1 MRRINLPLPRTLHM
15 RIMLAVALLQLVVVG
30 LFSFYMLAQLVGN
43 EVTNRQVLGNKLVAL
58 MGPAVEPMVAHG
70 TVADLR
76 RYLGRMVMDPAI
88 GGIVVTDAHGA
99 TLFNQMR
106 SASPPHP
113 VAAWFRTASL
123 GSTANT
129 ELRYNNTYQG
139 LMTLHLSNDILNE
152 NIGILLFN
160 VSYLFLLLLA
170 LDLIATQLIVRFL
183 VAPLGPLALM
193 AQGVSKGNWDNAFL
207 PAAGASEEVH
217 HLSTA
222 FVESAKLMRSQ
233 IEELESTRSQL
244 AEKELK
250 LRNLVD
256 NMQEVLLELDKN
268 GVILFLNPIWETI
281 TGYAVETSLNRP
293 FASFL
298 PQAKHQHY
306 FSPRRLE
313 QIRLYDLQLELR
325 SQGGE
330 SRWLHM
336 NTTLQYNPA
345 GEFTGIVG
353 TLEDISE
360 NLRLQQLQREHEQ
373 NLYQLTITDPLT
385 RVSNRRH
392 FDEILPNL
400 LQVSSHKKQSLALL
414 IIDIDGFKFI
424 NDTYGHPVG
433 DSVLR
438 RVADV
443 LKRDLKPGGA
453 VARLAGDEFAVL
465 LPALDQEQAD
475 ASAHAV
481 HEHIGKLVVPLAVGE
496 LKIASSIGVAIA
508 PTHAR
513 TPQDLVR
520 AADVALYHAKKS
532 GRDRVVTLSPDIGD
546 ATMEIFSQGFELR
559 NALRNGLIFPFL
571 QPIVDLKTGTV
582 AAYEV
587 LTRLKRGNHYITAE
601 DFVMVAEDLGL
612 IRDMDLYVIG
622 EVVRKVPPD
631 IALFLNISLN
641 SFQAPEF
648 AAQLKAVLDSPE
660 ARSRQLTIEFTE
672 RQTTDMTGQFDEFFA
687 GLRSRGCKIALD
699 DFGVGYSTFGYLR
712 KLKPDFVKI
721 DGSFIS
727 QIFDNPEDA
736 RIIEHIRE
744 LTETV
749 GAVSIA
755 EHIEDERTR
764 DALVR
769 LGVHYGQGFYF
780 GKPKNIT
787 EYNWELQTSMQP

>member
-1 MRRINLPLPRTLHM
+1 M
-15 RIMLAVALLQLVVVG
+15 RIMLAIALLQLVVVG

-58 MGPAVEPMVAHG
+58 MGPAIEPMVAQG
-70 TVADLR
+70 AGSEVR
-76 RYLGRMVMDPAI
+76 RYLSRMVMDPAI
-88 GGIVVTDAHGA
+88 GGIVVTDAQGA

-113 VAAWFRTASL
+113 IAAWFRTASL

-129 ELRYNNTYQG
+129 ELRYNNQYQG
-139 LMTLHLSNDILNE
+139 LMSLHLSNDILNE

-183 VAPLGPLALM
+183 VAPLGPLSLM
-193 AQGVSKGNWDNAFL
+193 AQGVSKGKWDTEFF
-207 PAAGASEEVH
+207 PVEGTSEEVRY
-217 HLSTA
+217 LSTA

-233 IEELESTRSQL
+233 IHELETTRSQL
-244 AEKELK
+244 AGNELK
-250 LRNLVD
+250 LRNLIN
-256 NMQEVLLELDKN
+256 NMQEVLLELDRS

-281 TGYAVETSLNRP
+281 TGFAVETSLGRP
-293 FASFL
+293 FPSFL

-313 QIRLYDLQLELR
+313 QIPLYDLQLELR
-325 SQGGE
+325 SQSGE

-336 NTTLQYNPA
+336 NTTLQYNAA
-345 GEFTGIVG
+345 GEFTGIIG

-360 NLRLQQLQREHEQ
+360 NLRLQQLQREHEH

-392 FDEILPNL
+392 FDEVLPNL
-400 LQVSSHKKQSLALL
+400 LQVSSHKKQALALL

-443 LKRDLKPGGA
+443 LRHELKPGGA

-465 LPALDQEQAD
+465 LPAVGQEQAD
-475 ASAHAV
+475 AEAHAL
-481 HEHIGKLVVPLAVGE
+481 HAHIGKLAITLAVGE
-496 LKIASSIGVAIA
+496 LKIGCSIGVALA

-532 GRDRVVTLSPDIGD
+532 GRNRVVTLSRDAGD

-559 NALRNGLIFPFL
+559 NALSNGLIFPFL
-571 QPIVDLKTGTV
+571 QPIVDLRTGAV

-587 LTRLKRGNHYITAE
+587 LTRLKRGNRFISAE
-601 DFVMVAEDLGL
+601 EFVLVAEDLGL

-622 EVVRKVPPD
+622 EVVRTVPQNIP
-631 IALFLNISLN
+631 LFLNISLN

-648 AAQLKAVLDSPE
+648 AAQLKAVLQSAA

-672 RQTTDMTGQFDEFFA
+672 RQTTDMSGEFGEFFA
-687 GLRSRGCKIALD
+687 ELRRGGCKIALD

-712 KLKPDFVKI
+712 KLKPEFVKI

-727 QIFDNPEDA
+727 QIFENPEDA

-749 GAVSIA
+749 GAASIA

-764 DALVR
+764 DALVA

-780 GKPKNIT
+780 GKPKNIA
-787 EYNWELQTSMQP
+787 EYNWDLQTSMAP

>member
-1 MRRINLPLPRTLHM
+1 MNLPLPRTLHM
-15 RIMLAVALLQLVVVG
+15 RIMLAIALLQLFVVG

-43 EVTNRQVLGNKLVAL
+43 EVSNRQVLGNKLVAL
-58 MGPAVEPMVAHG
+58 MGPAIEPMVARG
-70 TVADLR
+70 DAEGLR
-76 RYLGRMVMDPAI
+76 RYLARMVMDPAI
-88 GGIVVTDAHGA
+88 GGIVVTDASGS
-99 TLFNQMR
+99 TLFRQVR
-106 SASPPHP
+106 SANPPHP
-113 VAAWFRTASL
+113 IAAWFRTASL
-123 GSTANT
+123 GSNANT
-129 ELRYNNTYQG
+129 ELRYDNVYQG
-139 LMTLHLSNDILNE
+139 LLTLHLSNDVLNE

-183 VAPLGPLALM
+183 VAPLGPLARM
-193 AQGVSKGNWDNAFL
+193 AKGVSQGNWDKDFMPPSGSSDEL
-207 PAAGASEEVH
+207 R

-233 IEELESTRSQL
+233 IQELEATRTQL

-250 LRNLVD
+250 LRNLID
-256 NMQEVLLELDKN
+256 NMQEVLLELDRN
-268 GVILFLNPIWETI
+268 GVILFLNPMWETI
-281 TGYAVETSLNRP
+281 SGYAVETSLHRP

-306 FSPRRLE
+306 FTPRRLE
-313 QIRLYDLQLELR
+313 QIPLYDLQLELR
-325 SQGGE
+325 SQSGE
-330 SRWLHM
+330 SRWLQM

-345 GEFTGIVG
+345 NEFTGIVG

-400 LQVSSHKKQSLALL
+400 LQVNLHRTQPLALL

-438 RVADV
+438 RVAEV
-443 LKRDLKPGGA
+443 LQRDLKPGGA

-465 LPALDQEQAD
+465 LPEVNQARAD
-475 ASAHAV
+475 EIGRAI
-481 HEHIGKLVVPLAVGE
+481 HEHIGRLIVPLAVGE
-496 LKIASSIGVAIA
+496 LKIASSIGVAVA

-532 GRDRVVTLSPDIGD
+532 GRNRVVTLSPDIGD

-559 NALRNGLIFPFL
+559 NALRNGLIHPFL
-571 QPIVDLKTGTV
+571 QPIVDLKSGTV
-582 AAYEV
+582 IAYEV
-587 LTRLKRGNHYITAE
+587 LTRLKRGNRYITADE
-601 DFVMVAEDLGL
+601 FVLVAEDLGL

-622 EVVRKVPPD
+622 EVVRRVPPE

-648 AAQLKAVLDSPE
+648 AAQLKAVLESPH
-660 ARSRQLTIEFTE
+660 ALARQLTIEFTE
-672 RQTTDMTGQFDEFFA
+672 RQTTDMSGDFSRFLKE
-687 GLRSRGCKIALD
+687 LRIAGCKIALD
-699 DFGVGYSTFGYLR
+699 DFGVGYSTLGYLR
-712 KLKPDFVKI
+712 QLKPDFVKI
-721 DGSFIS
+721 DGSFVG
-727 QIFDNPEDA
+727 QMFENPEDA

-749 GAVSIA
+749 GALSIA
-755 EHIEDERTR
+755 EHIEDERTGA
-764 DALVR
+764 ALMR
-769 LGVHYGQGFYF
+769 LGVQYGQGFHF
-780 GKPKNIT
+780 GKPKNLA
-787 EYNWELQTSMQP
+787 EYGWDLQASLHS

>member
-1 MRRINLPLPRTLHM
+1 MSVPLPRTLHM
-15 RIMLAVALLQLVVVG
+15 RIMLAIALLQLVVVG

-58 MGPAVEPMVAHG
+58 MGPAIEPMVARG
-70 TVADLR
+70 DAEGLR
-76 RYLGRMVMDPAI
+76 RYLARMVMDPAI
-88 GGIVVTDAHGA
+88 GGIVVTDASGA
-99 TLFNQMR
+99 TLFRQMR

-113 VAAWFRTASL
+113 IAAWFRTASL
-123 GSTANT
+123 GSSANT
-129 ELRYNNTYQG
+129 ELRYDNVYQG
-139 LMTLHLSNDILNE
+139 LLTLHLSNDVLNE

-183 VAPLGPLALM
+183 VAPLGPLATM
-193 AQGVSKGNWDNAFL
+193 AKGVSQGNWDKDFM
-207 PAAGASEEVH
+207 PPSGASDELR

-233 IEELESTRSQL
+233 IQELEQTRTQL

-250 LRNLVD
+250 LRNLID

-281 TGYAVETSLNRP
+281 SGFAVETSLHRP

-306 FSPRRLE
+306 FAPRRLE
-313 QIRLYDLQLELR
+313 QIPLYDLQLELR
-325 SQGGE
+325 SQGGD
-330 SRWLHM
+330 SRWLQM
-336 NTTLQYNPA
+336 NTTLQYNAA

-400 LQVSSHKKQSLALL
+400 LQVNLHRKQSLALF

-438 RVADV
+438 RVAEV
-443 LKRDLKPGGA
+443 LQRDLKPGGA

-465 LPALDQEQAD
+465 LPEVDQ
-475 ASAHAV
+475 AHADEIGRTI
-481 HEHIGKLVVPLAVGE
+481 HEHISRLIVPLAVGE

-513 TPQDLVR
+513 TPQDLIR

-532 GRDRVVTLSPDIGD
+532 GRNRVITLSPDIGD

-559 NALRNGLIFPFL
+559 NALRNGLIYPFL
-571 QPIVDLKTGTV
+571 QPIVDLKTGAV
-582 AAYEV
+582 VAYEV
-587 LTRLKRGNHYITAE
+587 LTRLKRGNRYITADE
-601 DFVMVAEDLGL
+601 FVLVAEDLGL

-622 EVVRKVPPD
+622 EVIRRVPRD

-648 AAQLKAVLDSPE
+648 AAQLKAVFESPQAT
-660 ARSRQLTIEFTE
+660 ARQITIEFTE
-672 RQTTDMTGQFDEFFA
+672 RQTTDMSGDFQKFLAQLRAA
-687 GLRSRGCKIALD
+687 GYKIALD
-699 DFGVGYSTFGYLR
+699 DFGVGYSTLGYLR
-712 KLKPDFVKI
+712 QLKPDFVKI
-721 DGSFIS
+721 DGSFVG
-727 QIFDNPEDA
+727 QIFENPEDA

-764 DALVR
+764 EALMR
-769 LGVHYGQGFYF
+769 LGVQYGQGFHF
-780 GKPKNIT
+780 GKPKNLA
-787 EYNWELQTSMQP
+787 EYEWGLQTSLQS